1 MLKSSGKIFHTYSW
15 REKVQQY
22 INITQKWKR
31 NETDGSRTFDCH
43 SQIWRILYGNRKKII
58 GYNASPFFLNVQG
71 KMQGA
76 WQSPKMLPIMVHGQ
90 AFCII
95 NDSLS
100 SSLKR
105 EIPYDQIP
113 VSTLGISVSW
123 ALGTVTNT
131 QLYIHLEWKLTKSE
145 GCKLLY
151 YSS

>member
-90 AFCII
+90 AFCIMKWQSVI
-95 NDSLS
+95 LPQEGNPLRSDTCKHIRHICKLS
-100 SSLKR
+100 PGNCHQYSV
-105 EIPYDQIP
+105 IY
-113 VSTLGISVSW
+113 TLGVK
-123 ALGTVTNT
+123 TNKK
-131 QLYIHLEWKLTKSE
+131 W
-145 GCKLLY
+145 GM
-151 YSS
+151 